1 VRVAALYDVHG
12 NAPALEAVLADLGD
26 VDAVVF
32 GGDLIWGAWPR
43 ECVELARSLGER
55 AHFVRGNM
63 DRSVFECDMPS
74 MHWVRERLTEDEAA
88 WILAWPSTLPLGGTL
103 YCHATPWS
111 DDAVVTPASSDE
123 RWAAVLDGVGER
135 CVVVGHTHVQYDIE
149 RAGHRVVNPGSVG
162 NPTGRATAHW
172 AIVDGDDVALRET
185 DYDTVGTAARWRETG
200 FERTD
205 FADELLDPG
214 SVDDHIAAVEERTR
228 ITGLY
233 GGAFDPPHL
242 GHVAVAR
249 AAKRAFGIP
258 RLIVLVSEHPGHKAT
273 HLSAQDRLALTR
285 AAFPE
290 DDVRLDAHARTIDLL
305 RAESFDDPLFIVG
318 ADEFCDF
325 LSWKEPD
332 AVLELTRLAVAT
344 RPGFPRERLERV
356 LRKLEHPERVRFFD
370 IEPNFAASREIRAR
384 AEAGKPLDGLV
395 PAPVAELIASRGLYV
410 RGSGLHFEEPRE
422 GS

>member
-12 NAPALEAVLADLGD
+12 NAPALEAVLSDVGD
-26 VDAVVF
+26 VDAFVF

-43 ECVELARSLGER
+43 ECIELARSLGER
-55 AHFVRGNM
+55 AHFISGNM
-63 DRSVFECDMPS
+63 DRAVFEYDLPS
-74 MHWVRERLTEDEAA
+74 TVWVRERLTDAEAS
-88 WILAWPSTLPLGGTL
+88 WIRSWPSTLPLAGTL

-111 DDAVVTPASSDE
+111 DDAVITPVSSDE
-123 RWAAVLDGVGER
+123 RWAAVLDGVDER

-172 AIVDGDDVALRET
+172 AIVDGDDVAFRAT

-200 FERTD
+200 FERND
-205 FADELLDPG
+205 FADELLAP
-214 SVDDHIAAVEERTR
+214 VDVDEHIAAVEERTGQ
-228 ITGLY
+228 TGLY

-249 AAKRAFGIP
+249 AAKRVYGIP
-258 RLIVLVSEHPGHKAT
+258 RLVVLVSEHPGHKDT
-273 HLSAQDRLALTR
+273 DLSAADRLALAR
-285 AAFPE
+285 AAFPH
-290 DDVRLDAHARTIDLL
+290 DDVRLDQHSRTIDLL
-305 RAESFDDPLFIVG
+305 RSESFADPLFIVG

-356 LRKLEHPERVRFFD
+356 LRQLDHPERVRFFD
-370 IEPNFAASREIRAR
+370 IEPNPAASREIRAR
-384 AEAGKPLDGLV
+384 AEAGEPLEGLV
-395 PAPVAELIASRGLYV
+395 PPAVADLIASRGMYV
-410 RGSGLHFEEPRE
+410 REPRVH
-422 GS
+422 